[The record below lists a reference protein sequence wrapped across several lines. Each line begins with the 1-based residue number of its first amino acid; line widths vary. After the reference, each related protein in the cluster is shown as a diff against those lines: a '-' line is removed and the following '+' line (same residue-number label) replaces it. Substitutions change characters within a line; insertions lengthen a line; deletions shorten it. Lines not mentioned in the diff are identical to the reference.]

1 MKLSNILLRIEDQD
15 LTNEYYMKKSKEVL
29 NTSAAISG
37 FQIFTNII
45 IAIVWIVFNWHEYIL
60 ELWLGRII
68 GIVLNI
74 LLVIF
79 LYKYPIKMVP
89 LMAGLIEINHL
100 CFLLWNTDHDKNN
113 MPQNSM
119 PASIAGLAIA
129 AFYGLL
135 TNANWMLTTISNFI
149 VVAITLT
156 YYSLM
161 FNYVDVLTITIVANS
176 LIFVGIALYK

>member
-113 MPQNSM
+113 MP
-119 PASIAGLAIA
+119 
-129 AFYGLL
+129 
-135 TNANWMLTTISNFI
+135 
-149 VVAITLT
+149 
-156 YYSLM
+156 
-161 FNYVDVLTITIVANS
+161 
-176 LIFVGIALYK
+176 